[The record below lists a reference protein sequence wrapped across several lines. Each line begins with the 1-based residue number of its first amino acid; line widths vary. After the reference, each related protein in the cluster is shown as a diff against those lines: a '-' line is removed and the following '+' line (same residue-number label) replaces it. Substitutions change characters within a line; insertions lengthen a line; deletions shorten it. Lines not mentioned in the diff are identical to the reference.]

1 MSTPP
6 TAPMTQSLG
15 GMTQSLDGKGM
26 SQSMPPPAPRPKPR
40 MPTVNQPE
48 RPLLARVA
56 DSVYWM
62 ARYMERAEHVARLM
76 SVHSHLLMDLGDLAP
91 ALLDRQWRDV
101 LKIMHA
107 PDVPGGDG
115 PMGGR
120 VARFCVFDTENPNS
134 VVNCVGRARENAR
147 GVRSD
152 ISAEMWE
159 AVNELYWTVRGG
171 DGETLFN
178 EQPEKFYD
186 DVIRA
191 SMTFQGLTDQTL
203 GHDQRWHFAQLGKSL
218 ERVDVTCRVIET
230 RFSFLRENGHAM
242 EGPIRNI
249 VLMAALRMCCSIEA
263 YRRQHFNDLDL
274 LSVASFLILGGES
287 PAQRAVRH
295 RPGARGGPAH
305 PRAHERAEQHGR
317 RRRAGAGTA
326 GRAAGIRRAA
336 GDRGGGRAA
345 VLATFARRRRGGG
358 RGGAAAVLY

>member
-1 MSTPP
+1 MSS
-6 TAPMTQSLG
+6 ASTQTLG
-15 GMTQSLDGKGM
+15 SMTQSLDGKGGM
-26 SQSMPPPAPRPKPR
+26 SQAMTPPAARPKPR

-115 PMGGR
+115 PMSGR

-191 SMTFQGLTDQTL
+191 SMAFQGLTDQTL
-203 GHDQRWHFAQLGKSL
+203 GHDQRWHFAQLGKYL

-230 RFSFLRENGHAM
+230 RFSFLRENGHSL

-263 YRRQHFNDLDL
+263 YRRQHFNELDL
-274 LSVASFLILGGES
+274 LSVASFLILEDNHPRS
-287 PAQRAVRH
+287 VRFAIAQAHEAARRIRERTSGQNSTVDAAERVLGRLGAQLEYAEPREIVEAGVPPYLQHLRDDAEAAGVAVRQ
-295 RPGARGGPAH
+295 RY
-305 PRAHERAEQHGR
+305 
-317 RRRAGAGTA
+317 
-326 GRAAGIRRAA
+326 
-336 GDRGGGRAA
+336 
-345 VLATFARRRRGGG
+345 F
-358 RGGAAAVLY
+358 LY